1 MNHHNLS
8 IYPCNIKIDYIPSV
22 VCILLTSLTSE
33 PQLASIKDFR
43 LHPWEE
49 MCILT
54 GLTSVLELATVED
67 F

>member
-1 MNHHNLS
+1 MNHHNS
-8 IYPCNIKIDYIPSV
+8 FIYPCNIKIDYIPSV

-33 PQLASIKDFR
+33 PQLASIEDFR
-43 LHPWEE
+43 IHTWKE